1 MYDWFYHQILHHAP
15 LWTCWCHSL
24 TFSNTSAS
32 SQSQLTTSYRHHHHN
47 NRQNVQY
54 RLGTHIHWC
63 TAEAKFEVTVV
74 GGTSRCADMKK
85 RCEWVNGCFWCWN
98 ILLCFFL
105 NSGVAGWR
113 SVSWNTAEAY
123 FQEARLFS
131 SLITTNINK
140 KYLRKPRHDLDL
152 CKLVLSPFYQT
163 DNDELTIT
171 GKLLSTEAVTPCESP
186 LMKPRAKCLNSNL
199 TNMNNWE

>member
-1 MYDWFYHQILHHAP
+1 MYCWSQVWGYGCWGGLLDVQTWKNVANE
-15 LWTCWCHSL
+15 WTAASGAEIYFC
-24 TFSNTSAS
+24 FS
-32 SQSQLTTSYRHHHHN
+32 
-47 NRQNVQY
+47 
-54 RLGTHIHWC
+54 
-63 TAEAKFEVTVV
+63 FETPVLPRS
-74 GGTSRCADMKK
+74 GG
-85 RCEWVNGCFWCWN
+85 
-98 ILLCFFL
+98 
-105 NSGVAGWR
+105 R

-123 FQEARLFS
+123 FEEARLFS